1 MQAQEIMTKDVVM
14 VLPDTR
20 VAQVARPP
28 LEHKFSAAPVVD
40 RSGMGVGMVSEG
52 DLIGRSHGDRQE
64 PGDWWLSLR
73 AEDEAFH
80 PDFLATFR
88 RPELTARDVMS
99 APVVSVTENVELA
112 RLLGMH
118 RIKRAPVIRDGNLA
132 ASEALGRLARNPSP

>member
-1 MQAQEIMTKDVVM
+1 MQAQKIMTNDVVT

-52 DLIGRSHGDRQE
+52 DLIGRSDGDRQR

-73 AEDEAFH
+73 AEGEAFH
-80 PDFLATFR
+80 PDFLAT
-88 RPELTARDVMS
+88 TARHHVMHTS
-99 APVVSVTENVELA
+99 RGRAYQSSSCGLGSVSRWSSGAIGNPWS
-112 RLLGMH
+112 LGS
-118 RIKRAPVIRDGNLA
+118 RWP
-132 ASEALGRLARNPSP
+132 